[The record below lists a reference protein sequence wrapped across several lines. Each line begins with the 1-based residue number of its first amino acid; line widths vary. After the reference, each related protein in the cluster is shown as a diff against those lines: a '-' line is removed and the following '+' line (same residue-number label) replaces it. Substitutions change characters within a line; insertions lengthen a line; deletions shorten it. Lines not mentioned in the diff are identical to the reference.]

1 MQAILSAFFL
11 LKKFLRNNRYPKVG
25 FNSSQKK
32 VKMNKRIFVEKK
44 GIFDVESPKIF
55 NEIKNIVPHIKDV
68 KVYNIYDVFGVNE
81 TDFSKVIN
89 NTFVDPVTD
98 ILHENN
104 PAENLH
110 FATEFLP
117 GQYDQRADS
126 AQQCI
131 TLLTQNEDGKVRSGK
146 LIELFGVSDSD
157 LNLIKN
163 HLINKVESQEKNLSV
178 LNIPAEEIPTPVIVH
193 EGFIDFDSEK
203 LKDFH
208 QNHGFSF
215 DLDDLAFIQHYF
227 KSENRNPTETELK
240 VLDTYW
246 SDHCRHTTFE
256 TELTDIQF
264 NDAFQSTLQTIFND
278 YLEKRKFLGRE
289 LKPISLMDL
298 ATVCARYFHKTGKLE
313 NLVVS
318 DEINACTIEIEAEF
332 DGKKEPWYLLFKNE
346 THNHPTEIEPFGG
359 ASTCLGGAIRD
370 PLSGRAFVYQAMRLS
385 GAADVLEPISETLA
399 GKLPQRTI
407 SKQAANGYSSYG
419 NQIGLATTLVN
430 EIYHDGYKAKRMEVG
445 FVVGAVKKDWVKRE
459 QPETG
464 DLVILLGGAT
474 GRDGVGGATG
484 SSKEQD
490 ETSIHTLSTE
500 VQKGNAVEE
509 RKIQRLF
516 RNPDVTTLIKK
527 SNDFGAGGV
536 SVAIG
541 EIADSLE
548 INLDILPLKYE
559 GLNGTELAISESQER
574 MAVVIEA
581 QDKEKFIKYCE
592 NENIKAVEVAKV
604 TDSGR
609 MQMFWLGNKIVDLS
623 REFLDTNGCAKTQH
637 AEVSHLQPI
646 ENETINFSEDNF
658 LKILS
663 SKNVAS
669 QKGLT
674 EMFDASV
681 GGTSVA
687 MPFGGKYQ
695 LTEMEG
701 SVQTL
706 PILDAKNIETVS
718 LASWGFDA
726 EISSQNTLIGA
737 ANAVV
742 ESVAKIV
749 AMGGNYKNI
758 RLSFQEYFEKLGTQ
772 PEKWGKPLSA
782 LLGAYDAQMNF
793 ELAAIGG
800 KDSMS
805 GSFQDIHVPPTLISF
820 ACANGEKKN
829 IISPEFKKAGNKLYF
844 FEHQPQ
850 ENGLPNYENLKEIFD
865 FIHENIKS
873 GKIVSVKTIKDGGVA
888 VALAK
893 MSFGNQLGAEI
904 NLNKNL
910 LLKKNIGSLII
921 ESTQELENNLLQVIG
936 EVSNSNILKMSTF
949 EFKIKN
955 LLEVWLGTFEGLF
968 PTQEK
973 SKLELEI
980 DEKFNSVHPRTIHNN
995 KHQIAQPKVFAPIFP
1010 GTNCEYETQNAFK
1023 KEGAEVKSLPLI
1035 NLNNQLLNESLDA
1048 WISEIEQSQILV
1060 FSGGFSAGDEPDGSA
1075 KFIVNVLKNER
1086 MKAAVHQFLERDGM
1100 ILGICNGFQAL
1111 IKSGLLPYGEIR
1123 DLDADSPT
1131 LAHNAIG
1138 RHISQMV
1145 NVRVANDDSPWLKG
1159 MKDLTYTIPISHGE
1173 GRLMASEKVILELY
1187 ENGQIAT
1194 QYVDFDNKIAHGM
1207 PFNPNNSLF
1216 GIEGITSKSGKIF
1229 GRMGHP
1235 ERFSEGLFKNI
1246 PTANY
1251 HNIFKNGV
1259 EYFK

>member
-1 MQAILSAFFL
+1 
-11 LKKFLRNNRYPKVG
+11 
-25 FNSSQKK
+25 
-32 VKMNKRIFVEKK
+32 MNKRIFVEKK

-55 NEIKNIVPHIKDV
+55 SEIKTIVPQIKDV
-68 KVYNIYDVFGVNE
+68 KIYNIYDIFGVEEN
-81 TDFSKVIN
+81 DFSKIIN

-98 ILHENN
+98 ILHEQN
-104 PAENLH
+104 PAKNMY
-110 FATEFLP
+110 FATEFLA

-131 TLLTQNEDGKVRSGK
+131 TLLTQNENGKVRSGK
-146 LIELFGVSDSD
+146 LIELFGVNESD
-157 LNLIKN
+157 LKLIKN
-163 HLINKVESQEKNLSV
+163 HLINKVESQEKNLEI
-178 LNIPAEEIPTPVIVH
+178 LEIPAEDAPDEIVIH
-193 EGFIDFDSEK
+193 EGFNAFNSEE
-203 LKDFH
+203 LEEFYN
-208 QNHGFSF
+208 NHGFAL
-215 DLDDLAFIQHYF
+215 DLDDLAFIQNYF

-264 NDAFQSTLQTIFND
+264 NDSFKSTLQTIFND
-278 YLEKRKFLGRE
+278 YIEKRKFLGRE

-385 GAADVLEPISETLA
+385 GAANVLEPISETLP

-407 SKQAANGYSSYG
+407 TKQAASGYSSYG

-459 QPETG
+459 QPKSG

-474 GRDGVGGATG
+474 GRDGVGGASG
-484 SSKEQD
+484 SSKVQD

-516 RNPDVTTLIKK
+516 RNPEVTTLIKK

-581 QDKEKFIKYCE
+581 KDKEKFINFCE
-592 NENIKAVEVAKV
+592 KENIKAVEVAKV

-609 MQMFWLGNKIVDLS
+609 MQMFWQGSKIVDLS

-637 AEVSHLQPI
+637 ASVSHLQPVDNQSLNFNE
-646 ENETINFSEDNF
+646 ENFY
-658 LKILS
+658 KILS

-669 QKGLT
+669 QKGLA

-701 SVQTL
+701 SAQTL
-706 PILDAKNIETVS
+706 PILNAKNIETVS

-726 EISSQNTLIGA
+726 DISSQNSLIGA
-737 ANAVV
+737 TNAVV
-742 ESVAKIV
+742 ESVARIV

-758 RLSFQEYFEKLGTQ
+758 RLSFQEYFEKLGNQ
-772 PEKWGKPLSA
+772 PEKWGKPLAS

-805 GSFQDIHVPPTLISF
+805 GTFQDIHVPPTLISF

-844 FEHQPQ
+844 FKHIPQ
-850 ENGLPNYENLKEIFD
+850 ANGLPNYDHLKEIFD
-865 FIHENIKS
+865 FIYQNIQSK
-873 GKIVSVKTIKDGGVA
+873 KIVSVKTIKDGGVA

-904 NLNKNL
+904 SIDENL
-910 LLKKNIGSLII
+910 LLAKNIGSLII
-921 ESTQELENNLLQVIG
+921 ESTADLENDLLQVIG
-936 EVSNSNILKMSTF
+936 EVLNSNILKMSGF
-949 EFKIKN
+949 EFNIEK
-955 LLEVWLGTFEGLF
+955 LLKVWSGTFEKLF

-973 SKLELEI
+973 EKSVVEI
-980 DEKFNSVHPRTIHNN
+980 DSKFNSIQSKSIQIL
-995 KHQIAQPKVFAPIFP
+995 KHGLGNPTVFAPIFP
-1010 GTNCEYETQNAFK
+1010 GTNCEFETQNAFK
-1023 KEGAEVKSLPLI
+1023 KEGANVKSLPLI
-1035 NLNNQLLNESLDA
+1035 NLNYRLLNESLDA
-1048 WISEIEQSQILV
+1048 WISEMKQSQILV

-1075 KFIVNVLKNER
+1075 KFIVNVLKNEK
-1086 MKAAVHQFLERDGM
+1086 MKDAVHQFLERDGM

-1111 IKSGLLPYGEIR
+1111 VKSGLLPYGEIR

-1145 NVRVANDDSPWLKG
+1145 DVKVINDDSPWLKG
-1159 MKDLTYTIPISHGE
+1159 MKDQTYTIPISHGE
-1173 GRLMASEKVILELY
+1173 GRFIASEKVIQDLY
-1187 ENGQIAT
+1187 EKGQIAT
-1194 QYVDFDNKIAHGM
+1194 QYIDFEGKIAHGM

-1251 HNIFKNGV
+1251 HNIFRNGV

>member
-1 MQAILSAFFL
+1 MSN
-11 LKKFLRNNRYPKVG
+11 K
-25 FNSSQKK
+25 
-32 VKMNKRIFVEKK
+32 KRIFVEKK
-44 GIFDVESPKIF
+44 GIFDVESPQVF
-55 NEIKNIVPHIKDV
+55 NEIKNIVPTIKDV
-68 KVYNIYDVFGVNE
+68 KVYNIYDVFGVNDHE
-81 TDFSKVIN
+81 FSKVIN
-89 NTFVDPVTD
+89 STFVDPVTD
-98 ILHENN
+98 ILHEEN
-104 PAENLH
+104 PAKSNQ

-131 TLLTQNEDGKVRSGK
+131 ALLTENENGKVRSGK
-146 LIELFGVSDSD
+146 LIELFGVSEAEIET
-157 LNLIKN
+157 IKN
-163 HLINKVESQEKNLSV
+163 HLINKVESQVKNLSK
-178 LNIPAEEIPTPVIVH
+178 LEIPAEETPDPVIVH
-193 EGFIDFDSEK
+193 EGFNDFSAEE
-203 LKDFH
+203 LKAFYDD
-208 QNHGFSF
+208 HGFAL
-215 DLDDLAFIQHYF
+215 DIDDLGFIQSYF

-264 NDAFQSTLQTIFND
+264 NDAFKSTLETIFND
-278 YLEKRKFLGRE
+278 YLEKRKFLDRE
-289 LKPISLMDL
+289 AKPVSLMDL

-385 GAADVLEPISETLA
+385 GAANVLEPISETLA

-407 SKQAANGYSSYG
+407 TKQAANGYSSYG
-419 NQIGLATTLVN
+419 NQIGLATTSVN

-459 QPETG
+459 QPQNG

-474 GRDGVGGATG
+474 GRDGVGGASG
-484 SSKEQD
+484 SSKVQD

-516 RNPDVTTLIKK
+516 RNPEVTTLIKK

-581 QDKEKFIKYCE
+581 KDKEQFIRFCE
-592 NENIKAVEVAKV
+592 KENIKAVEVAKV

-609 MQMFWLGNKIVDLS
+609 MQMFWQGNKIVDLG
-623 REFLDTNGCAKTQH
+623 REFLDTNGCAKKQH
-637 AEVSHLQPI
+637 AEVSHLQTI
-646 ENETINFSEDNF
+646 DNQVLNFNEENL

-669 QKGLT
+669 QKGLV

-687 MPFGGKYQ
+687 MPFGGKHQ

-706 PILDAKNIETVS
+706 PILNAENIETVS

-726 EISSQNTLIGA
+726 EISSQNSLIGA

-758 RLSFQEYFEKLGTQ
+758 RLSFQEYFEKLGNN
-772 PEKWGKPLSA
+772 PKKWGKPLAS

-829 IISPEFKKAGNKLYF
+829 IISPEFKKAGNKLYLF
-844 FEHQPQ
+844 NHISQ
-850 ENGLPNYENLKEIFD
+850 ENGMPNYGDLKQIFD
-865 FIHENIKS
+865 FIFENIKAK
-873 GKIVSVKTIKDGGVA
+873 KIVSVKTIKEGGVA
-888 VALAK
+888 VALSK
-893 MSFGNQLGAEI
+893 MSFGNHLGAEVE
-904 NLNKNL
+904 LAEDL
-910 LLKKNIGSLII
+910 LLTKNIGSLII
-921 ESTQELENNLLQVIG
+921 ESSAVLENDLLQFIG
-936 EVSNSNILKMSTF
+936 EVSNSNILKINTF
-949 EFKIKN
+949 VFNIEK
-955 LLEVWLGTFEGLF
+955 LLEAWKGTFEELF
-968 PTQEK
+968 PTAEEK
-973 SKLELEI
+973 KMVVEIDSKL
-980 DEKFNSVHPRTIHNN
+980 NSIQPRSIQILKHNLA
-995 KHQIAQPKVFAPIFP
+995 KPKVFAPIFP
-1010 GTNCEYETQNAFK
+1010 GTNCEYETQNAFR
-1023 KEGAEVKSLPLI
+1023 KEGAEVSGLPLI
-1035 NLNNQLLNESLDA
+1035 NLNHQLLNESLDA
-1048 WISEIEQSQILV
+1048 WISEINQSQILV
-1060 FSGGFSAGDEPDGSA
+1060 LSGGFSAGDEPDGSA
-1075 KFIVNVLKNER
+1075 KFIVNVLKNEK
-1086 MKAAVHQFLERDGM
+1086 MKNAVHQLLERDGM
-1100 ILGICNGFQAL
+1100 VLGICNGFQAL
-1111 IKSGLLPYGEIR
+1111 VKSGLLPYGEIR

-1145 NVRVANDDSPWLKG
+1145 DVKVINDDSPWLKG
-1159 MKDLTYTIPISHGE
+1159 MKDQVFTIPISHGE
-1173 GRLMASEKVILELY
+1173 GRFVASEKVLQELY

-1194 QYVDFDNKIAHGM
+1194 QYIDHDGKIAHGM

-1216 GIEGITSKSGKIF
+1216 GIEGLTSKSGKIY

-1235 ERFSEGLFKNI
+1235 ERFSEGLLKNI

>member
-1 MQAILSAFFL
+1 
-11 LKKFLRNNRYPKVG
+11 
-25 FNSSQKK
+25 
-32 VKMNKRIFVEKK
+32 MNKRIFVEKK
-44 GIFDVESPKIF
+44 GIFDVESPKVF
-55 NEIKNIVPHIKDV
+55 NEIKNIVPETQNV
-68 KVYNIYDVFGVNE
+68 KVYNIYDVFSLDEKEFN
-81 TDFSKVIN
+81 KVVF

-98 ILHENN
+98 ILHLEN
-104 PAENLH
+104 PAKNLY

-131 TLLTQNEDGKVRSGK
+131 SLLTENEKSTVRSGK
-146 LIELFGVSDSD
+146 LIELVGITEND
-157 LNLIKN
+157 LEKIKN
-163 HLINKVESQEKNLSV
+163 HLINKVESQEKDLSK
-178 LNIPAEEIPTPVIVH
+178 LEIPAEETPNKVIVH
-193 EGFIDFDSEK
+193 DGF
-203 LKDFH
+203 KDFSTQELKNFY
-208 QNHGFSF
+208 QNHGFAF
-215 DLDDLAFIQHYF
+215 GLDDLEFIQNYF
-227 KSENRNPTETELK
+227 RSENRNPTETELK

-264 NDAFQSTLQTIFND
+264 NGKFKETLEKIFND

-289 LKPISLMDL
+289 AKPISLMDL

-385 GAADVLEPISETLA
+385 GAANVLEPISETLP

-407 SKQAANGYSSYG
+407 TKQAANGYSSYG
-419 NQIGLATTLVN
+419 NQIGLATTFVN
-430 EIYHDGYKAKRMEVG
+430 EIYHEGYKAKRMEVG

-459 QPETG
+459 KPKSG
-464 DLVILLGGAT
+464 DIVILLGGAT

-516 RNPDVTTLIKK
+516 RNPEVTTLIKK

-581 QDKEKFIKYCE
+581 KDKEKFINFCQK
-592 NENIKAVEVAKV
+592 ENIKAVEVAKV

-609 MQMFWLGNKIVDLS
+609 MQMFWQGNKIVDLS
-623 REFLDTNGCAKTQH
+623 RQFLDTNGCTKKQH
-637 AEVSHLQPI
+637 AEVSHLQTI
-646 ENETINFSEDNF
+646 ENQNINFNEENF
-658 LKILS
+658 LKVLS
-663 SKNVAS
+663 EKNVAS
-669 QKGLT
+669 QKGLV

-681 GGTSVA
+681 GATTVA

-706 PILDAKNIETVS
+706 PILDAENIETVS

-726 EISSQNTLIGA
+726 DISSQNSMIGA

-749 AMGGNYKNI
+749 AMGGNYQNI
-758 RLSFQEYFEKLGTQ
+758 RLSFQEYFEKLGNN
-772 PEKWGKPLSA
+772 PEKWGKPLAS
-782 LLGAYDAQMNF
+782 LLGAYDAQMKL

-805 GSFQDIHVPPTLISF
+805 GTFQDINVPPTLISF
-820 ACANGEKKN
+820 ACANGEKKS
-829 IISPEFKKAGNKLYF
+829 IISPEFKKAGNKLYLF
-844 FEHQPQ
+844 HHIPQ
-850 ENGLPNYENLKEIFD
+850 ENGLPNYEKLKEIFD
-865 FIHENIKS
+865 FIHENIQSK
-873 GKIVSVKTIKDGGVA
+873 KIVSAKTIKEGGIAVA
-888 VALAK
+888 VAK
-893 MSFGNQLGAEI
+893 MSFGNHLGAEI
-904 NLNKNL
+904 SVDEIL
-910 LLKKNIGSLII
+910 LLNKNIGSLII
-921 ESTQELENNLLQVIG
+921 ESSVDLENDILQLIG
-936 EVSNSNILKMSTF
+936 EVKNYNKLKFNNLEFNISNLI
-949 EFKIKN
+949 
-955 LLEVWLGTFEGLF
+955 EVWKGTFEELF
-968 PTQEK
+968 PTKEK
-973 SKLELEI
+973 KKIVVEI
-980 DEKFNSVHPRTIHNN
+980 DEKLNSTKPRTIEVL
-995 KHQIAQPKVFAPIFP
+995 KHGISKPRVFAPVFP
-1010 GTNCEYETQNAFK
+1010 GTNCEFETQNAFR

-1035 NLNNQLLNESLDA
+1035 NLNHDLLNESLDA
-1048 WISEIEQSQILV
+1048 WISEINQSQILV
-1060 FSGGFSAGDEPDGSA
+1060 FSGGFSSGDEPDGSA
-1075 KFIVNVLKNER
+1075 KFIVNVLKNEKMR
-1086 MKAAVHQFLERDGM
+1086 NAVHQLLERDGM

-1111 IKSGLLPYGEIR
+1111 VKSGLLPYGEIR

-1145 NVRVANDDSPWLKG
+1145 DVKVVNDDSPWLKG
-1159 MKDLTYTIPISHGE
+1159 MKDQVFTIPISHGE
-1173 GRLMASEKVILELY
+1173 GRFMASEKVIKELY
-1187 ENGQIAT
+1187 ENGQIST
-1194 QYVDFDNKIAHGM
+1194 QYIDFEENTAHGM

-1216 GIEGITSKSGKIF
+1216 GIEGITSLNGKIF

-1235 ERFSEGLFKNI
+1235 ERFAEGLLKNI

-1259 EYFK
+1259 EYFQ

>member
-1 MQAILSAFFL
+1 MSN
-11 LKKFLRNNRYPKVG
+11 K
-25 FNSSQKK
+25 
-32 VKMNKRIFVEKK
+32 KRIFVEKK
-44 GIFDVESPKIF
+44 GIFDVESPQVF
-55 NEIKNIVPHIKDV
+55 NEIKNIVPTIKDV
-68 KVYNIYDVFGVNE
+68 KVYNIYDVFGVNDHE
-81 TDFSKVIN
+81 FSKVIN
-89 NTFVDPVTD
+89 STFVDPVTD
-98 ILHENN
+98 ILHEEN
-104 PAENLH
+104 PAKSNH

-131 TLLTQNEDGKVRSGK
+131 ALLTENENGKVRSGK
-146 LIELFGVSDSD
+146 LIELFGVSEAEIET
-157 LNLIKN
+157 IKN
-163 HLINKVESQEKNLSV
+163 HLINKVESQVKNLSK
-178 LNIPAEEIPTPVIVH
+178 LEIPAEETPDPVIVH
-193 EGFIDFDSEK
+193 EGFNDFSAEE
-203 LKDFH
+203 LKAFYDD
-208 QNHGFSF
+208 HGFAL
-215 DLDDLAFIQHYF
+215 DIDDLGFIQSYF

-264 NDAFQSTLQTIFND
+264 NDAFKSTLETIFND

-289 LKPISLMDL
+289 AKPVSLMDL

-385 GAADVLEPISETLA
+385 GAANVLEPISETLA

-407 SKQAANGYSSYG
+407 TKQAANGYSSYG
-419 NQIGLATTLVN
+419 NQIGLATTSVN

-459 QPETG
+459 QPQNG

-474 GRDGVGGATG
+474 GRDGVGGASG
-484 SSKEQD
+484 SSKVQD

-516 RNPDVTTLIKK
+516 RNPEVTTLIKK

-581 QDKEKFIKYCE
+581 KDKEQFIRFCE
-592 NENIKAVEVAKV
+592 KENIKAVEVAKV

-609 MQMFWLGNKIVDLS
+609 MQMFWQGNKIVDLG
-623 REFLDTNGCAKTQH
+623 REFLDTNGCAKKQH
-637 AEVSHLQPI
+637 AEVSHLQTI
-646 ENETINFSEDNF
+646 DNQVLKFNEENL

-669 QKGLT
+669 QKGLV

-687 MPFGGKYQ
+687 MPFGGKHQ

-706 PILDAKNIETVS
+706 PILNAENIETVS

-726 EISSQNTLIGA
+726 EISSQNSLTGA

-758 RLSFQEYFEKLGTQ
+758 RLSFQEYFEKLGNN
-772 PEKWGKPLSA
+772 PKKWGKPLAS

-829 IISPEFKKAGNKLYF
+829 IISPEFKKAGNKLYLF
-844 FEHQPQ
+844 NHISQ
-850 ENGLPNYENLKEIFD
+850 ENGMPNYGDLKQIFD
-865 FIHENIKS
+865 FIFENIKAK
-873 GKIVSVKTIKDGGVA
+873 KIVSVKTIKEGGVA
-888 VALAK
+888 VALSK
-893 MSFGNQLGAEI
+893 MSFGNHLGAEVE
-904 NLNKNL
+904 LAEDL
-910 LLKKNIGSLII
+910 LLTKNIGSLII
-921 ESTQELENNLLQVIG
+921 ESSAVLENDLVQFIG
-936 EVSNSNILKMSTF
+936 EVSNSNILKINTF
-949 EFKIKN
+949 VFNIEK
-955 LLEVWLGTFEGLF
+955 LLEAWKGTFEELF
-968 PTQEK
+968 PTAEEK
-973 SKLELEI
+973 KMVVEIDSKL
-980 DEKFNSVHPRTIHNN
+980 NSIQPRSIQILKHNLA
-995 KHQIAQPKVFAPIFP
+995 KPKVFAPIFP
-1010 GTNCEYETQNAFK
+1010 GTNCEYETQNAFR
-1023 KEGAEVKSLPLI
+1023 KEGAEVSGLPLI
-1035 NLNNQLLNESLDA
+1035 NLNHQLLNESLDA
-1048 WISEIEQSQILV
+1048 WISEINQSQILV
-1060 FSGGFSAGDEPDGSA
+1060 LSGGFSAGDEPDGSA
-1075 KFIVNVLKNER
+1075 KFIVNVLKNEK
-1086 MKAAVHQFLERDGM
+1086 MKNAVHQLLERDGM
-1100 ILGICNGFQAL
+1100 VLGICNGFQAL
-1111 IKSGLLPYGEIR
+1111 VKSGLLPYGEIR

-1145 NVRVANDDSPWLKG
+1145 DVKVINDDSPWLKG
-1159 MKDLTYTIPISHGE
+1159 MKDQVFTIPISHGE
-1173 GRLMASEKVILELY
+1173 GRFVASEKVLQELY

-1194 QYVDFDNKIAHGM
+1194 QYIDHDGKIAHGM

-1216 GIEGITSKSGKIF
+1216 GIEGLTSKSGKIY

-1235 ERFSEGLFKNI
+1235 ERFSEGLLKNI

>member
-1 MQAILSAFFL
+1 MSN
-11 LKKFLRNNRYPKVG
+11 K
-25 FNSSQKK
+25 
-32 VKMNKRIFVEKK
+32 KRIFVEKK
-44 GIFDVESPKIF
+44 GIFDVESPQVF
-55 NEIKNIVPHIKDV
+55 NEIKNIVPNIKGV
-68 KVYNIYDVFGVNE
+68 KIYNIYDIFGVDDQE
-81 TDFSKVIN
+81 FSKVVY

-98 ILHENN
+98 ILHNEQ
-104 PAENLH
+104 PAQNIF

-131 TLLTQNEDGKVRSGK
+131 SLLTGNENSTVRSGK
-146 LIELFGVSDSD
+146 LIALSGVSETEVEA
-157 LNLIKN
+157 IKN
-163 HLINKVESQEKNLSV
+163 LLINKVESQEKDLD
-178 LNIPAEEIPTPVIVH
+178 LLQIPAEGTPDPVIIH
-193 EGFIDFDSEK
+193 EGFNEFSSAE
-203 LKDFH
+203 LKAFY
-208 QNHGFSF
+208 NKHGFAL
-215 DLDDLAFIQHYF
+215 DIDDLAFIQTYF
-227 KSENRNPTETELK
+227 KSEQRNPTETELK

-264 NDAFQSTLQTIFND
+264 NDSFKTTLDTIFKD

-289 LKPISLMDL
+289 AKPVSLMDL
-298 ATVCARYFHKTGKLE
+298 ATVCARYFHKTGKLD

-318 DEINACTIEIEAEF
+318 DEINACTIEIEAEY

-385 GAADVLEPISETLA
+385 GAGNVLEPISATLP

-407 SKQAANGYSSYG
+407 TKQAANGYSSYG
-419 NQIGLATTLVN
+419 NQIGLATSVVN
-430 EIYHDGYKAKRMEVG
+430 EIYHEGYKAKRMEVG

-459 QPETG
+459 QPESG
-464 DLVILLGGAT
+464 DIVILLGGAT
-474 GRDGVGGATG
+474 GRDGVGGASG
-484 SSKEQD
+484 SSKVQD

-516 RNPDVTTLIKK
+516 RNPEVTTLIKK

-548 INLDILPLKYE
+548 INLDILPLKYG

-581 QDKEKFIKYCE
+581 RHKEKFITFCE
-592 NENIKAVEVAKV
+592 KENIEAVEVAKV

-609 MQMFWLGNKIVDLS
+609 MQMFWQGNMIVDLS
-623 REFLDTNGCAKTQH
+623 REFLDTNGCAKSQQV
-637 AEVSHLQPI
+637 EISHLKEI
-646 ENETINFSEDNF
+646 ESENITFTEENFF
-658 LKILS
+658 KILS

-669 QKGLT
+669 QKGLA

-681 GGTSVA
+681 GGTTVA
-687 MPFGGKYQ
+687 MPYGGKHQ
-695 LTEMEG
+695 LTAMEG

-706 PILDAKNIETVS
+706 PILNATNIKTVS

-726 EISSQNTLIGA
+726 DISSQNSMIGA

-749 AMGGNYKNI
+749 AMGGDYKNI
-758 RLSFQEYFEKLGTQ
+758 RLSFQEYFEKLGTDAK
-772 PEKWGKPLSA
+772 KWGKPLAS

-829 IISPEFKKAGNKLYF
+829 IISPEFKKAGNKLYL
-844 FEHQPQ
+844 FEHVAQN
-850 ENGLPNYENLKEIFD
+850 NGMPNYVDLKYIFD
-865 FIHENIKS
+865 FIFENIKDK
-873 GKIVSVKTIKDGGVA
+873 KIVSVKTIKEGGVA

-893 MSFGNQLGAEI
+893 MSFGNHLGAEI
-904 NLNKNL
+904 VVDEDVL
-910 LLKKNIGSLII
+910 LAKNIGSLII
-921 ESTQELENNLLQVIG
+921 ESSDYLENDLLQSIG
-936 EVSNSNILKMSTF
+936 EVSKSNNLKISD
-949 EFKIKN
+949 FKFSIKK
-955 LLEVWLGTFEGLF
+955 LLEVWTETFEEFF
-968 PTQEK
+968 PTREK
-973 SKLELEI
+973 QKSVVQIDSNMQSIKPHEI
-980 DEKFNSVHPRTIHNN
+980 QIIKHGTAKPR
-995 KHQIAQPKVFAPIFP
+995 VFAPIFP
-1010 GTNCEYETQNAFK
+1010 GTNCEYETQNAFR
-1023 KEGAEVKSLPLI
+1023 KEGAEVSSIPLV
-1035 NLNNQLLNESLDA
+1035 NLNHQLLNESLEV
-1048 WISEIEQSQILV
+1048 WIKEIEQAQILV
-1060 FSGGFSAGDEPDGSA
+1060 LSGGFSAGDEPDGSA
-1075 KFIVNVLKNER
+1075 KFMVNVLKSEKIR
-1086 MKAAVHQFLERDGM
+1086 TAVQKLLERDGM

-1111 IKSGLLPYGEIR
+1111 VKSGLLPYGEIR
-1123 DLDADSPT
+1123 DLDANSPT

-1145 NVRVANDDSPWLKG
+1145 NVKVVNDDSPWLKN
-1159 MKDLTYTIPISHGE
+1159 MKDQIFTIPISHGE
-1173 GRLMASEKVILELY
+1173 GRFMASEQVIQELY

-1194 QYVDFDNKIAHGM
+1194 QYVDHEGHIAHGM

-1216 GIEGITSKSGKIF
+1216 GIESLTSKSGKIF

-1235 ERFSEGLFKNI
+1235 ERFADGLLKNV
-1246 PTANY
+1246 PGVKY

-1259 EYFK
+1259 DYFK

>member
-1 MQAILSAFFL
+1 
-11 LKKFLRNNRYPKVG
+11 
-25 FNSSQKK
+25 
-32 VKMNKRIFVEKK
+32 MNKRIFVEKR
-44 GIFDVESPKIF
+44 GIFDVESPKVF
-55 NEIKNIVPHIKDV
+55 DEIKSSVPGVQNV
-68 KVYNIYDVFGVNE
+68 KVYNVYDVFGTEKEELNQ
-81 TDFSKVIN
+81 VIF

-98 ILHENN
+98 ILHHEN
-104 PAENLH
+104 PAVNLH

-131 TLLTQNEDGKVRSGK
+131 ALLTGNEQSKVRSGK
-146 LIELFGVSDSD
+146 LIEVTGVSDAELQIIKD
-157 LNLIKN
+157 L
-163 HLINKVESQEKNLSV
+163 LINKVESQEKNLNI
-178 LNIPAEEIPTPVIVH
+178 LEIPAEETPEPVITH
-193 EGFIDFDSEK
+193 QGFTGFSADE
-203 LKDFH
+203 LKDFYN
-208 QNHGFSF
+208 QNGFSF
-215 DLDDLAFIQHYF
+215 GLDDLEFIQQYF
-227 KSENRNPTETELK
+227 VTENRNPTETELR

-256 TELTDIQF
+256 TELTGIEF
-264 NDAFQSTLQTIFND
+264 RGAFKETLERIFND

-289 LKPISLMDL
+289 AKPVSLMDL
-298 ATVCARYFHKTGKLE
+298 ATVCARYFHKTGNLE
-313 NLVVS
+313 DLVVS

-385 GAADVLEPISETLA
+385 GAADVLEPVSETIP

-407 SKQAANGYSSYG
+407 TRQAANGYSSYG
-419 NQIGLATTLVN
+419 NQIGLATTSVN
-430 EIYHDGYKAKRMEVG
+430 EIYHEGYKAKRMEVG
-445 FVVGAVKKDWVKRE
+445 FVVGAVKKDWVRRE
-459 QPETG
+459 KPENG

-516 RNPDVTTLIKK
+516 RNPEVTRLIKK

-548 INLDILPLKYE
+548 INLDILPRKYD

-581 QDKEKFIKYCE
+581 KDKDLFIRFCEK
-592 NENIKAVEVAKV
+592 ENIRAVEVAKV
-604 TDSGR
+604 TGSGR
-609 MQMFWLGNKIVDLS
+609 MQMFWQGEKIVDLS
-623 REFLDTNGCAKTQH
+623 RNFLDTNGCAKTQQ
-637 AEVSHLQPI
+637 AEVSHLQTV
-646 ENETINFSEDNF
+646 ENQNITFSEANF
-658 LKILS
+658 LNLLS
-663 SKNVAS
+663 DKNTAS
-669 QKGLT
+669 QKGLA

-681 GGTSVA
+681 GATTVA
-687 MPFGGKYQ
+687 MPFGGRYQ
-695 LTEMEG
+695 ETEMEG

-706 PILDAKNIETVS
+706 PVLNARDVETVS

-726 EISSQNTLIGA
+726 EISSRNSMVGA
-737 ANAVV
+737 ATAVV

-749 AMGGNYKNI
+749 AMGGDYHKI
-758 RLSFQEYFEKLGTQ
+758 RLSFQEYFEKLGSQ
-772 PEKWGKPLSA
+772 PEKWGKPLAS
-782 LLGAYDAQMNF
+782 LLGAYDAQMNLG
-793 ELAAIGG
+793 LAAIGG

-805 GSFQDIHVPPTLISF
+805 GTYQDLNVPPTLISF
-820 ACANGEKKN
+820 ACAPGEKKN
-829 IISPEFKKAGNKLYF
+829 IISPELKSAGNKLYVF
-844 FEHQPQ
+844 RHIPQ
-850 ENGLPNYENLKEIFD
+850 ENGMPDYDSLKEIFD
-865 FIHENIKS
+865 YITEQIRN
-873 GKIVSVKTIKDGGVA
+873 GKIVSAKTVKDGGVA

-893 MSFGNQLGAEI
+893 MSFGNRLGADVTADEA
-904 NLNKNL
+904 L
-910 LLKKNIGSLII
+910 LLNKNIGSLVI
-921 ESTQELENNLLQVIG
+921 ESSEELNHENIQLIG
-936 EVSNSNILKMSTF
+936 EVNDSKYLSINQLQFSIENLLEIWKSTF
-949 EFKIKN
+949 ED
-955 LLEVWLGTFEGLF
+955 LF
-968 PTQEK
+968 PTREK
-973 SKLELEI
+973 EKIVI
-980 DEKFNSVHPRTIHNN
+980 DIKCKFNAVDYKTIEIKKHGIAKPR
-995 KHQIAQPKVFAPIFP
+995 VFAPVFP
-1010 GTNCEYETQNAFK
+1010 GTNCEYETQNAFA
-1023 KEGAEVKSLPLI
+1023 KEGAVVSSLPLI
-1035 NLNNQLLNESLDA
+1035 NLNHRLLNESLDA
-1048 WISEIEQSQILV
+1048 WISEISQSQILV

-1075 KFIVNVLKNER
+1075 KFIVNVLKNEK
-1086 MKAAVHQFLERDGM
+1086 MKAAVHELLARDGM

-1111 IKSGLLPYGEIR
+1111 VKSGLLPYGEIR
-1123 DLDADSPT
+1123 DLDEHSPT

-1145 NVRVANDDSPWLKG
+1145 DVRVLNDASPWLKG
-1159 MKDLTYTIPISHGE
+1159 MKDQVFTIPISHGE
-1173 GRLMASEKVILELY
+1173 GRFVASEEVLIKLY

-1194 QYVDFDNKIAHGM
+1194 QYIDPDGNVAHGM

-1216 GIEGITSKSGKIF
+1216 GIEGVTSQSGKIF

-1235 ERFSEGLFKNI
+1235 ERFSEGLMRNI

-1259 EYFK
+1259 DYFK

>member
-1 MQAILSAFFL
+1 MSN
-11 LKKFLRNNRYPKVG
+11 K
-25 FNSSQKK
+25 
-32 VKMNKRIFVEKK
+32 KRIFVEKK
-44 GIFDVESPKIF
+44 GIFDVESPQVF
-55 NEIKNIVPHIKDV
+55 NEIKNIVPTIKDV
-68 KVYNIYDVFGVNE
+68 KVYNIYDVFGVNDHE
-81 TDFSKVIN
+81 FSKVIN
-89 NTFVDPVTD
+89 STFVDPVTD
-98 ILHENN
+98 ILHEEN
-104 PAENLH
+104 PAKSNH

-131 TLLTQNEDGKVRSGK
+131 ALLTENENGKVRSGK
-146 LIELFGVSDSD
+146 LIELFGVSEAEIET
-157 LNLIKN
+157 IKN
-163 HLINKVESQEKNLSV
+163 HLINKVESQVKNLSK
-178 LNIPAEEIPTPVIVH
+178 LEIPAEETPDPVIVH
-193 EGFIDFDSEK
+193 EGFNDFSAEE
-203 LKDFH
+203 LKAFYDD
-208 QNHGFSF
+208 HGFAL
-215 DLDDLAFIQHYF
+215 DIDDLGFIQSYF

-256 TELTDIQF
+256 TELIDIQF
-264 NDAFQSTLQTIFND
+264 NDAFKSTLETIFND

-289 LKPISLMDL
+289 AKPVSLMDL

-385 GAADVLEPISETLA
+385 GAANVLEPISETLA

-407 SKQAANGYSSYG
+407 TKQAANGYSSYG
-419 NQIGLATTLVN
+419 NQIGLATTSVN

-459 QPETG
+459 QPQNG

-474 GRDGVGGATG
+474 GRDGVGGASG
-484 SSKEQD
+484 SSKVQD

-516 RNPDVTTLIKK
+516 RNPEVTTLIKK

-581 QDKEKFIKYCE
+581 KDKEQFIRFCE
-592 NENIKAVEVAKV
+592 KENIKAVEVAKV

-609 MQMFWLGNKIVDLS
+609 MQMFWQGNKIVDLS
-623 REFLDTNGCAKTQH
+623 REFLDTNGCAKKQH
-637 AEVSHLQPI
+637 AEVSNLQ
-646 ENETINFSEDNF
+646 TIDNQVLNFNEDNL
-658 LKILS
+658 LKVLS

-669 QKGLT
+669 QKGLV

-687 MPFGGKYQ
+687 MPFGGKHQ

-706 PILDAKNIETVS
+706 PILNAENIETVS

-726 EISSQNTLIGA
+726 EISSQNSLIGA

-749 AMGGNYKNI
+749 AMGGDYKNI
-758 RLSFQEYFEKLGTQ
+758 RLSFQEYFEKLGNN
-772 PEKWGKPLSA
+772 PKKWGKPLAS

-829 IISPEFKKAGNKLYF
+829 IISPEFKKAGNKLYLF
-844 FEHQPQ
+844 NHISQ
-850 ENGLPNYENLKEIFD
+850 ENGMPNYGDLKQIFD
-865 FIHENIKS
+865 FIFENIKAK
-873 GKIVSVKTIKDGGVA
+873 KIVSVKTIKEGGVA
-888 VALAK
+888 VALSK
-893 MSFGNQLGAEI
+893 MSFGNHLGAEVE
-904 NLNKNL
+904 LAEDL
-910 LLKKNIGSLII
+910 LLTKNIGSLII
-921 ESTQELENNLLQVIG
+921 ESSAVLENDLLQVIG
-936 EVSNSNILKMSTF
+936 EVSNSNILKINTF
-949 EFKIKN
+949 EFSIEK
-955 LLEVWLGTFEGLF
+955 LLEAWKGTFEELF
-968 PTQEK
+968 PTAEEK
-973 SKLELEI
+973 KMVVEIDSKL
-980 DEKFNSVHPRTIHNN
+980 NSIQPRSIQILKHNLA
-995 KHQIAQPKVFAPIFP
+995 KPKVFAPIFP
-1010 GTNCEYETQNAFK
+1010 GTNCEYETQNAFR
-1023 KEGAEVKSLPLI
+1023 KEGAEVSGLPLI
-1035 NLNNQLLNESLDA
+1035 NLNHQLLNESLDA
-1048 WISEIEQSQILV
+1048 WISEINQSQILV
-1060 FSGGFSAGDEPDGSA
+1060 LSGGFSAGDEPDGSA
-1075 KFIVNVLKNER
+1075 KFIVNVLKNEK
-1086 MKAAVHQFLERDGM
+1086 MKKAVHQLLERDGM
-1100 ILGICNGFQAL
+1100 VLGICNGFQAL
-1111 IKSGLLPYGEIR
+1111 VKSGLLPYGEIR

-1145 NVRVANDDSPWLKG
+1145 DVKVINDDSPWLKG
-1159 MKDLTYTIPISHGE
+1159 MKDQVFTIPISHGE
-1173 GRLMASEKVILELY
+1173 GRFVASEKVLQELY

-1194 QYVDFDNKIAHGM
+1194 QYIDHDGNIAHGM

-1216 GIEGITSKSGKIF
+1216 GIEGLTSKSGKIY

-1235 ERFSEGLFKNI
+1235 ERYSEGLLKNI

>member
-1 MQAILSAFFL
+1 MSHT
-11 LKKFLRNNRYPKVG
+11 
-25 FNSSQKK
+25 
-32 VKMNKRIFVEKK
+32 RIFVEKR

-55 NEIKNIVPHIKDV
+55 NEIKNISPNILDV
-68 KVYNIYDVFGVNE
+68 KVYNIYDIFGTTE
-81 TDFSKVIN
+81 EDLKKVITS
-89 NTFVDPVTD
+89 TFVDPVTD
-98 ILHENN
+98 ILHHIN
-104 PAENLH
+104 PAKNLF

-131 TLLTQNEDGKVRSGK
+131 ALLTGNENSKVRSGK
-146 LIELFGVSDSD
+146 LIELFGGSEDD
-157 LNLIKN
+157 LEKIKN
-163 HLINKVESQEKNLSV
+163 QLINKVESQEKDLSK
-178 LNIPAEEIPTPVIVH
+178 LEIPKEETPDPVIVH
-193 EGFIDFDSEK
+193 EGFTGFSKTELQDFYDT
-203 LKDFH
+203 
-208 QNHGFSF
+208 HGFALGF
-215 DLDDLAFIQHYF
+215 DDLEFIQSHF
-227 KSENRNPTETELK
+227 QSENRNPTETELK

-256 TELTDIQF
+256 TALTDIRFEGQF
-264 NDAFQSTLQTIFND
+264 KSTLEHIFND

-289 LKPISLMDL
+289 AKAISLMDL

-385 GAADVLEPISETLA
+385 GAADVLEPISETLP

-407 SKQAANGYSSYG
+407 TKQAANGYSSYG

-430 EIYHDGYKAKRMEVG
+430 EIYHEGYKAKRMEVG
-445 FVVGAVKKDWVKRE
+445 FVVGAVKKDWVRRE
-459 QPETG
+459 KPKAG

-474 GRDGVGGATG
+474 GRDGVGGASG
-484 SSKEQD
+484 SSKVQD

-516 RNPDVTTLIKK
+516 RNPDVTRLIKK

-581 QDKEKFIKYCE
+581 QDKEKFIRFCE
-592 NENIKAVEVAKV
+592 KENIKAVEVAKV

-609 MQMFWLGNKIVDLS
+609 MQMFWQGNKIVDLS
-623 REFLDTNGCAKTQH
+623 REFLDSNGCSKAQH
-637 AEVSHLQPI
+637 AEISHLKAV
-646 ENETINFSEDNF
+646 ENQNVPFNSENFYKALAD
-658 LKILS
+658 
-663 SKNVAS
+663 KNTAS
-669 QKGLT
+669 QKGLA

-687 MPFGGKYQ
+687 MPFGGKHQ
-695 LTEMEG
+695 ETEMEG

-706 PILDAKNIETVS
+706 PILHAQNIETVS

-726 EISSQNTLIGA
+726 EISSQNSMIGA

-758 RLSFQEYFEKLGTQ
+758 RLSFQEYFEKLGSDPQ
-772 PEKWGKPLSA
+772 KWGKPLAS
-782 LLGAYDAQMNF
+782 LLGAYDAQINF

-829 IISPEFKKAGNKLYF
+829 I
-844 FEHQPQ
+844 
-850 ENGLPNYENLKEIFD
+850 
-865 FIHENIKS
+865 
-873 GKIVSVKTIKDGGVA
+873 
-888 VALAK
+888 
-893 MSFGNQLGAEI
+893 
-904 NLNKNL
+904 
-910 LLKKNIGSLII
+910 
-921 ESTQELENNLLQVIG
+921 
-936 EVSNSNILKMSTF
+936 
-949 EFKIKN
+949 
-955 LLEVWLGTFEGLF
+955 
-968 PTQEK
+968 
-973 SKLELEI
+973 
-980 DEKFNSVHPRTIHNN
+980 
-995 KHQIAQPKVFAPIFP
+995 
-1010 GTNCEYETQNAFK
+1010 
-1023 KEGAEVKSLPLI
+1023 
-1035 NLNNQLLNESLDA
+1035 
-1048 WISEIEQSQILV
+1048 
-1060 FSGGFSAGDEPDGSA
+1060 
-1075 KFIVNVLKNER
+1075 
-1086 MKAAVHQFLERDGM
+1086 
-1100 ILGICNGFQAL
+1100 
-1111 IKSGLLPYGEIR
+1111 
-1123 DLDADSPT
+1123 
-1131 LAHNAIG
+1131 
-1138 RHISQMV
+1138 
-1145 NVRVANDDSPWLKG
+1145 
-1159 MKDLTYTIPISHGE
+1159 
-1173 GRLMASEKVILELY
+1173 
-1187 ENGQIAT
+1187 
-1194 QYVDFDNKIAHGM
+1194 
-1207 PFNPNNSLF
+1207 
-1216 GIEGITSKSGKIF
+1216 
-1229 GRMGHP
+1229 
-1235 ERFSEGLFKNI
+1235 
-1246 PTANY
+1246 
-1251 HNIFKNGV
+1251 
-1259 EYFK
+1259 

>member
-1 MQAILSAFFL
+1 M
-11 LKKFLRNNRYPKVG
+11 K
-25 FNSSQKK
+25 
-32 VKMNKRIFVEKK
+32 KRIFVEKK
-44 GIFDVESPKIF
+44 GIFDVESPQVF
-55 NEIKNIVPHIKDV
+55 NEIKNIVPTIKDV
-68 KVYNIYDVFGVNE
+68 KVYNVYDVFGVNDNE
-81 TDFSKVIN
+81 FSRVIN
-89 NTFVDPVTD
+89 STFVDPVTD
-98 ILHENN
+98 ILHEEN
-104 PAENLH
+104 PAKSTH
-110 FATEFLP
+110 FATEYLP

-131 TLLTQNEDGKVRSGK
+131 ALLTANENGKVRSGK
-146 LIELFGVSDSD
+146 LVELFGVSESD
-157 LNLIKN
+157 VETIKN
-163 HLINKVESQEKNLSV
+163 HLINKVESQVKDLSK
-178 LNIPAEEIPTPVIVH
+178 LEIPAEESPDPVIVH
-193 EGFIDFDSEK
+193 EGFTDFSAEE
-203 LKDFH
+203 LKAFYD
-208 QNHGFSF
+208 NHGFAL
-215 DLDDLAFIQHYF
+215 DIDDLEFIQNYF
-227 KSENRNPTETELK
+227 KTENRNPTETELK

-264 NDAFQSTLQTIFND
+264 NDSFKSTLKTIFND

-289 LKPISLMDL
+289 AKPVSLMDL

-370 PLSGRAFVYQAMRLS
+370 PLSGRAFVYQAMRLT
-385 GAADVLEPISETLA
+385 GAANVLEPISETLP

-407 SKQAANGYSSYG
+407 TKQAANGYSSYG
-419 NQIGLATTLVN
+419 NQIGLATTSVN

-459 QPETG
+459 QPQNG

-474 GRDGVGGATG
+474 GRDGVGGASG
-484 SSKEQD
+484 SSKVQD

-516 RNPDVTTLIKK
+516 RNPEVTTLIKK

-581 QDKEKFIKYCE
+581 KDKEKFIRFCE
-592 NENIKAVEVAKV
+592 KENIKAVEVAKV
-604 TDSGR
+604 TDSDR
-609 MQMFWLGNKIVDLS
+609 MQMFWQGNKIVDLS
-623 REFLDTNGCAKTQH
+623 RAFLDTNGCAKTQH
-637 AEVSHLQPI
+637 AEVSHLQLV
-646 ENETINFSEDNF
+646 ENELVKFDEENFF
-658 LKILS
+658 KILS

-669 QKGLT
+669 QKGLA

-687 MPFGGKYQ
+687 MPFGGKHQ

-706 PILDAKNIETVS
+706 PILNAKNIETVS
-718 LASWGFDA
+718 MASWGFDA
-726 EISSQNTLIGA
+726 DISSQNSLVGA

-749 AMGGNYKNI
+749 AMGGDYKNI
-758 RLSFQEYFEKLGTQ
+758 RLSFQEYFEKLGNQ
-772 PEKWGKPLSA
+772 PEKWGKPLAS

-829 IISPEFKKAGNKLYF
+829 IISPEFKKAGNKLYLF
-844 FEHQPQ
+844 NHISQ
-850 ENGLPNYENLKEIFD
+850 ENGMPNYRDLKQIFD
-865 FIHENIKS
+865 FIFENIKS
-873 GKIVSVKTIKDGGVA
+873 KKIVSVKTIKEGGVA

-893 MSFGNQLGAEI
+893 MSFGNHFGAEI
-904 NLNKNL
+904 KVDEDL
-910 LLKKNIGSLII
+910 LLTKNIGSLII
-921 ESTQELENNLLQVIG
+921 ESSEDLENDLLQVIG
-936 EVSNSNILKMSTF
+936 EVSNSNSLKISGF
-949 EFKIKN
+949 EFNIEK
-955 LLEVWLGTFEGLF
+955 LLEVWKGTFEELF
-968 PTQEK
+968 PTKEK
-973 SKLELEI
+973 AKMVVEIDSKL
-980 DEKFNSVHPRTIHNN
+980 NSIQPRTIHIL
-995 KHQIAQPKVFAPIFP
+995 KHQLAKPKVFAPIFP
-1010 GTNCEYETQNAFK
+1010 GTNCEYETQNAFR
-1023 KEGAEVKSLPLI
+1023 KEGAEVSGLPLI
-1035 NLNNQLLNESLDA
+1035 NLNHQLLNESLDA
-1048 WISEIEQSQILV
+1048 WISEINQSQILV
-1060 FSGGFSAGDEPDGSA
+1060 LSGGFSAGDEPDGSA
-1075 KFIVNVLKNER
+1075 KFIVNVLKNEK
-1086 MKAAVHQFLERDGM
+1086 MKNAVHQLLERDGM

-1111 IKSGLLPYGEIR
+1111 VKSGLLPYGEIR

-1145 NVRVANDDSPWLKG
+1145 DVKVVNDDSPWLKG
-1159 MKDLTYTIPISHGE
+1159 MKDQVFTIPISHGE
-1173 GRLMASEKVILELY
+1173 GRFMASEKVIQELY

-1194 QYVDFDNKIAHGM
+1194 QYIDHHGKIAHGM

-1216 GIEGITSKSGKIF
+1216 GIEGLTSKSGKIF

-1235 ERFSEGLFKNI
+1235 ERYAEGLMKNI

>member
-1 MQAILSAFFL
+1 MS
-11 LKKFLRNNRYPKVG
+11 
-25 FNSSQKK
+25 
-32 VKMNKRIFVEKK
+32 NKRIFVEKK

-55 NEIKNIVPHIKDV
+55 NEIRNIVPEIKDV
-68 KVYNIYDVFGVNE
+68 KVFNIYDVFGLDQKALDLV
-81 TDFSKVIN
+81 TF

-98 ILHENN
+98 ILHHSN
-104 PAENLH
+104 PAKSLH

-126 AQQCI
+126 AEQCI
-131 TLLTQNEDGKVRSGK
+131 ALLTENENSKARSGK
-146 LIELFGVSDSD
+146 LIELFGVSEAD
-157 LNLIKN
+157 LKKIKN
-163 HLINKVESQEKNLSV
+163 HLINRVESQEKDLSV
-178 LNIPAEEIPTPVIVH
+178 LAIPAEETPDPVIVH
-193 EGFIDFDSEK
+193 EGFNDFSAEE
-203 LKDFH
+203 LQNFYE
-208 QNHGFSF
+208 NHGFAF
-215 DLDDLAFIQHYF
+215 GLDDLEFIQNYF

-264 NDAFQSTLQTIFND
+264 SGEFKSTLENIFND

-289 LKPISLMDL
+289 AKPISLMDL
-298 ATVCARYFHKTGKLE
+298 ATVCARYFHKTGKLD

-385 GAADVLEPISETLA
+385 GAADVLEPISETLP

-407 SKQAANGYSSYG
+407 TKQAANGYSSYG

-445 FVVGAVKKDWVKRE
+445 FVIGAVKKDAVKRE
-459 QPETG
+459 QPQNG

-516 RNPDVTTLIKK
+516 RNPEVTTLIKK

-574 MAVVIEA
+574 MAVVIDA
-581 QDKEKFIKYCE
+581 GDKDKFIRFCE
-592 NENIKAVEVAKV
+592 KENIKAVEVAKV

-609 MQMFWLGNKIVDLS
+609 MQMFWKGNKIVDLS

-637 AEVSHLQPI
+637 AEVSHLLNV
-646 ENETINFSEDNF
+646 EEETAVFNEENF
-658 LKILS
+658 LQALS
-663 SKNVAS
+663 HKNSAS
-669 QKGLT
+669 QKGLA

-687 MPFGGKYQ
+687 MPFGGKFQ

-706 PILDAKNIETVS
+706 PVLNASDIETVS

-726 EISSQNTLIGA
+726 GISAQNSMIGA

-749 AMGGNYKNI
+749 AMGGDYKNI
-758 RLSFQEYFEKLGTQ
+758 RLSFQEYFEKLGNN
-772 PEKWGKPLSA
+772 PEKWGKPLAS

-829 IISPEFKKAGNKLYF
+829 IISPEFKKAGNRLYLF
-844 FEHQPQ
+844 NHIPQ
-850 ENGLPNYENLKEIFD
+850 ENGLPDYAKLKSVFD
-865 FIHENIKS
+865 FIFENIQAK
-873 GKIVSVKTIKDGGVA
+873 KIVSVKSVKDGGIA

-893 MSFGNQLGAEI
+893 MSFGNRLGAEI
-904 NLNKNL
+904 SADEKML
-910 LLKKNIGSLII
+910 LTKNIGSLII
-921 ESTQELENNLLQVIG
+921 ESSLVLDNNLLQQIG
-936 EVSNSNILKMSTF
+936 EVNHLGNLKINHLNINIEKLVEANLSTF
-949 EFKIKN
+949 EN
-955 LLEVWLGTFEGLF
+955 LF
-968 PTQEK
+968 PTKEK
-973 SKLELEI
+973 
-980 DEKFNSVHPRTIHNN
+980 EKTVINIVSSLNSIKPKSIQIL
-995 KHQIAQPKVFAPIFP
+995 KHGLAKPKVFAPVFP
-1010 GTNCEYETQNAFK
+1010 GTNCEYETQNAFR
-1023 KEGAEVKSLPLI
+1023 KEGADVSSLPLI
-1035 NLNNQLLNESLDA
+1035 NLNHDLLNESLDA
-1048 WISEIEQSQILV
+1048 WISEINNSQILV

-1075 KFIVNVLKNER
+1075 KFIVNVLKNEK
-1086 MKAAVHQFLERDGM
+1086 MKNAVHELLERDGM

-1111 IKSGLLPYGEIR
+1111 VKSGLLPFGEIR
-1123 DLDADSPT
+1123 DLDENSPT

-1145 NVRVANDDSPWLKG
+1145 DVKVTNDDSPWLKG
-1159 MKDLTYTIPISHGE
+1159 MKNQVYTIPISHGE
-1173 GRLMASEKVILELY
+1173 GRFMASESVIKELY

-1194 QYVDFDNKIAHGM
+1194 QYIDFDGSIAHGM

-1216 GIEGITSKSGKIF
+1216 GIEGITSRSGKIF

-1235 ERFSEGLFKNI
+1235 ERFSEGLLKNI

>member
-1 MQAILSAFFL
+1 M
-11 LKKFLRNNRYPKVG
+11 K
-25 FNSSQKK
+25 
-32 VKMNKRIFVEKK
+32 KRIFVEKK
-44 GIFDVESPKIF
+44 GIFDVESPQIF
-55 NEIKNIVPHIKDV
+55 DEIKNIVPTIKDV
-68 KVYNIYDVFGVNE
+68 KVYNVYDVFGVNDNE
-81 TDFSKVIN
+81 FSKVIN
-89 NTFVDPVTD
+89 STFVDPVTD
-98 ILHENN
+98 ILHEEN
-104 PAENLH
+104 PAKSTH
-110 FATEFLP
+110 FATEYLP

-131 TLLTQNEDGKVRSGK
+131 ALLTENENGKVRSGK
-146 LIELFGVSDSD
+146 LIELFGVSESD
-157 LNLIKN
+157 VETIKN
-163 HLINKVESQEKNLSV
+163 HLINKVESQVKDLSK
-178 LNIPAEEIPTPVIVH
+178 LEIPAEETPDPVIDH
-193 EGFIDFDSEK
+193 EGFTDFSAEE
-203 LKDFH
+203 LKSFYD
-208 QNHGFSF
+208 NHGFAL
-215 DLDDLAFIQHYF
+215 DIDDLEFIQNYF
-227 KSENRNPTETELK
+227 KTENRNPTETELK

-264 NDAFQSTLQTIFND
+264 NDSFKSTLETIFND

-289 LKPISLMDL
+289 AKPVSLMDL

-385 GAADVLEPISETLA
+385 GAANVLEPISETLA

-407 SKQAANGYSSYG
+407 TKQAANGYSSYG
-419 NQIGLATTLVN
+419 NQIGLATTSVS

-459 QPETG
+459 QPQNG

-474 GRDGVGGATG
+474 GRDGVGGASG
-484 SSKEQD
+484 SSKVQD

-516 RNPDVTTLIKK
+516 RNPEVTTLIKK

-581 QDKEKFIKYCE
+581 KDKDKFIRYCE
-592 NENIKAVEVAKV
+592 KENIKAVEVAKV

-609 MQMFWLGNKIVDLS
+609 MQMFWQGNKIVDLS
-623 REFLDTNGCAKTQH
+623 RAFLDTNGCAKTQH
-637 AEVSHLQPI
+637 AKVSHLQPI
-646 ENETINFSEDNF
+646 ENEIIKFTEENFF
-658 LKILS
+658 KILS

-669 QKGLT
+669 QKGLA

-687 MPFGGKYQ
+687 MPFGGKHQ

-706 PILDAKNIETVS
+706 PILNAKNIETVS

-726 EISSQNTLIGA
+726 DISSQNSLVGA

-749 AMGGNYKNI
+749 AMGGDYKNI
-758 RLSFQEYFEKLGTQ
+758 RLSFQEYFEKLGNQ
-772 PEKWGKPLSA
+772 PEKWGKPLAS

-829 IISPEFKKAGNKLYF
+829 IISPEFKKAGNKLYLF
-844 FEHQPQ
+844 QHISQ
-850 ENGLPNYENLKEIFD
+850 ENGMPNYGDLKQIYD
-865 FIHENIKS
+865 FIFENIKS
-873 GKIVSVKTIKDGGVA
+873 KKIVSVKTIKEGGVA

-893 MSFGNQLGAEI
+893 MSFGNHLGAEI
-904 NLNKNL
+904 KVDEDL
-910 LLKKNIGSLII
+910 LLTKNIGSLII
-921 ESTQELENNLLQVIG
+921 ESSEDLESDLLQVIG
-936 EVSNSNILKMSTF
+936 EVKNLNILIISGF
-949 EFKIKN
+949 EFNIEK
-955 LLEVWLGTFEGLF
+955 LLEVWKGTFEELF
-968 PTQEK
+968 PTKEK
-973 SKLELEI
+973 SKMVVEI
-980 DEKFNSVHPRTIHNN
+980 DSKLNSIQPRTIHIL
-995 KHQIAQPKVFAPIFP
+995 KHNLAKPKVFAPIFP
-1010 GTNCEYETQNAFK
+1010 GTNCEYETQNAFR
-1023 KEGAEVKSLPLI
+1023 KEGAEVSGLPLI
-1035 NLNNQLLNESLDA
+1035 NLNHQLLNESLDA
-1048 WISEIEQSQILV
+1048 WISEINQSQILV
-1060 FSGGFSAGDEPDGSA
+1060 LSGGFSAGDEPDGSA
-1075 KFIVNVLKNER
+1075 KFIVNVLKNEK
-1086 MKAAVHQFLERDGM
+1086 MKNAVHQLLERDGM

-1111 IKSGLLPYGEIR
+1111 VKSGLLPYGEIR

-1145 NVRVANDDSPWLKG
+1145 DVKVINDDSPWLQG
-1159 MKDLTYTIPISHGE
+1159 MKDQVFTIPISHGE
-1173 GRLMASEKVILELY
+1173 GRFMASEKVIQELY

-1194 QYVDFDNKIAHGM
+1194 QYIDHDGNIAHGM

-1216 GIEGITSKSGKIF
+1216 GIEGLTSKSGKIF

-1235 ERFSEGLFKNI
+1235 ERYADGLMKNI

>member
-1 MQAILSAFFL
+1 MSD
-11 LKKFLRNNRYPKVG
+11 K
-25 FNSSQKK
+25 
-32 VKMNKRIFVEKK
+32 KRIFVEKR

-55 NEIKNIVPHIKDV
+55 SEIKTIVPHIQDV
-68 KVYNIYDVFGVNE
+68 KVYNIYDLFGIEENE
-81 TDFSKVIN
+81 LNKVIF
-89 NTFVDPVTD
+89 NTFVDPVVD
-98 ILHENN
+98 ILHTEN
-104 PAENLH
+104 PAKDLH

-131 TLLTQNEDGKVRSGK
+131 ALLTENENSKVRSGK
-146 LIELFGVSDSD
+146 LIELFGVTE
-157 LNLIKN
+157 NEVEKIKN
-163 HLINKVESQEKNLSV
+163 HLINKVESQEKDLSK
-178 LNIPAEEIPTPVIVH
+178 LEIPAEETPDPVIIH
-193 EGFIDFDSEK
+193 EGFIDFSTDE
-203 LKDFH
+203 LKNFYH
-208 QNHGFSF
+208 QHGFALGF
-215 DLDDLAFIQHYF
+215 DDLEFIQNYF
-227 KSENRNPTETELK
+227 KSENRNPSETELK

-264 NDAFQSTLQTIFND
+264 NGDFQETLERIFND

-289 LKPISLMDL
+289 AKPISLMDL

-445 FVVGAVKKDWVKRE
+445 FVVGAVKKDWVRRE
-459 QPETG
+459 KPQPG

-516 RNPDVTTLIKK
+516 RNPEVTGLIKK

-548 INLDILPLKYE
+548 INLDILPLKYD

-581 QDKEKFIKYCE
+581 KDKETLINFCE
-592 NENIKAVEVAKV
+592 KENIKAVEVAKV

-609 MQMFWLGNKIVDLS
+609 MQMFWQGDKIVDLS
-623 REFLDTNGCAKTQH
+623 REFLDTNGCAKSQN
-637 AEVSHLQPI
+637 AEVSHLQNI
-646 ENETINFSEDNF
+646 ENQNIKFTEENF
-658 LKILS
+658 LQALS
-663 SKNVAS
+663 NKNTAS
-669 QKGLT
+669 QKGLA

-695 LTEMEG
+695 ETEMEG

-706 PILDAKNIETVS
+706 PVLNAENIETVS

-726 EISSQNTLIGA
+726 EISSQNSMVGA

-742 ESVAKIV
+742 ESVVKIV
-749 AMGGNYKNI
+749 AMGGKYQNI
-758 RLSFQEYFEKLGTQ
+758 RLSFQEYFEKLGND
-772 PEKWGKPLSA
+772 PKKWGKPLAS

-793 ELAAIGG
+793 GLAAIGG

-805 GSFQDIHVPPTLISF
+805 GSFQDINVPPTLISF

-829 IISPEFKKAGNKLYF
+829 IISPELKKAGNKLYF
-844 FEHQPQ
+844 FQHVPQ
-850 ENGLPNYENLKEIFD
+850 ENGLPNYENLKKVFD
-865 FIHENIKS
+865 DIHENIQL
-873 GKIVSVKTIKDGGVA
+873 GNIVSVKTVKDGGVA

-893 MSFGNQLGAEI
+893 MCFGNQLGAAISLEED
-904 NLNKNL
+904 L
-910 LLKKNIGSLII
+910 LLNKNIGSLII
-921 ESTQELENNLLQVIG
+921 ESTSELNNDLFQLIG
-936 EVSNSNILKMSTF
+936 EVKADNNLIINGLKISISSIF
-949 EFKIKN
+949 
-955 LLEVWLGTFEGLF
+955 EVWKGTFEGLF
-968 PTQEK
+968 PTIEK
-973 SKLELEI
+973 EKIVVEL
-980 DEKFNSVHPRTIHNN
+980 DEKFNATKAKTITIQKHGIAKPR
-995 KHQIAQPKVFAPIFP
+995 VFAPIFP
-1010 GTNCEYETQNAFK
+1010 GTNCEYETQNAFR
-1023 KEGAEVKSLPLI
+1023 KEGAEVSSLPLI
-1035 NLNNQLLNESLDA
+1035 NLNHQLLNESLDA
-1048 WISEIEQSQILV
+1048 WISQINQSQILV

-1075 KFIVNVLKNER
+1075 KFIVNVLKNEK
-1086 MKAAVHQFLERDGM
+1086 MKSAVHELLNRDGM

-1111 IKSGLLPYGEIR
+1111 VKSGLLPYGEIL
-1123 DLDADSPT
+1123 DLDENSPT

-1145 NVRVANDDSPWLKG
+1145 DVKVVNDHSPWLKG
-1159 MKDLTYTIPISHGE
+1159 MKDQVFTIPISHGE
-1173 GRLMASEKVILELY
+1173 GRFMASEEVIKELY

-1194 QYVDFDNKIAHGM
+1194 QYIDFEGKIAHGM

-1216 GIEGITSKSGKIF
+1216 GIEGIASKSGKIF

-1235 ERFSEGLFKNI
+1235 ERFSEGLLKNI

>member
-1 MQAILSAFFL
+1 MSN
-11 LKKFLRNNRYPKVG
+11 K
-25 FNSSQKK
+25 
-32 VKMNKRIFVEKK
+32 KRIFVEKK
-44 GIFDVESPKIF
+44 GIFDVESPQVF
-55 NEIKNIVPHIKDV
+55 NEIKNIVPTIKDV
-68 KVYNIYDVFGVNE
+68 KVYNIYDVFGVNDHE
-81 TDFSKVIN
+81 FSKVIN
-89 NTFVDPVTD
+89 STFVDPVTD
-98 ILHENN
+98 ILHEEN
-104 PAENLH
+104 PAKSNH

-131 TLLTQNEDGKVRSGK
+131 ALLTENENGKVRSGK
-146 LIELFGVSDSD
+146 LIELFGVSEAEIET
-157 LNLIKN
+157 IKN
-163 HLINKVESQEKNLSV
+163 HLINKVESQVKNLSK
-178 LNIPAEEIPTPVIVH
+178 LEIPAEETPDPVIVH
-193 EGFIDFDSEK
+193 EGFNDFSAEE
-203 LKDFH
+203 LKAFYDD
-208 QNHGFSF
+208 HGFAL
-215 DLDDLAFIQHYF
+215 DIDDLGFIQSYF

-264 NDAFQSTLQTIFND
+264 NDAFKSTLETIFND

-289 LKPISLMDL
+289 AKPVSLMDL

-385 GAADVLEPISETLA
+385 GAANVLEPISETLA

-407 SKQAANGYSSYG
+407 TKQAANGYSSYG
-419 NQIGLATTLVN
+419 NQIGLATTSVN

-459 QPETG
+459 QPQNG

-474 GRDGVGGATG
+474 GRDGVGGASG
-484 SSKEQD
+484 SSKVQD

-516 RNPDVTTLIKK
+516 RNPEVTTLIKK

-581 QDKEKFIKYCE
+581 KDKEQFIRFCE
-592 NENIKAVEVAKV
+592 KENIKAVEVAKV

-609 MQMFWLGNKIVDLS
+609 MQMFWQGNKIVDLS
-623 REFLDTNGCAKTQH
+623 REFLDTNGCAKKQH
-637 AEVSHLQPI
+637 AEVSHLQTI
-646 ENETINFSEDNF
+646 DNQVLKFNEENL

-669 QKGLT
+669 QKGLV

-687 MPFGGKYQ
+687 MPFGGKHQ

-706 PILDAKNIETVS
+706 PILNAENIETVS

-726 EISSQNTLIGA
+726 EISSQNSLIGA

-749 AMGGNYKNI
+749 AMGGDYKNI
-758 RLSFQEYFEKLGTQ
+758 RLSFQEYFEKLGNN
-772 PEKWGKPLSA
+772 PKKWGKPLAS

-829 IISPEFKKAGNKLYF
+829 IISPEFKKAGNKLYLF
-844 FEHQPQ
+844 NHISQ
-850 ENGLPNYENLKEIFD
+850 ENGMPNYGDLKQIFD
-865 FIHENIKS
+865 FIFENIKAK
-873 GKIVSVKTIKDGGVA
+873 KIVSVKTIKEGGVA
-888 VALAK
+888 VALSK
-893 MSFGNQLGAEI
+893 MSFGNHLGAEVE
-904 NLNKNL
+904 LAEDL
-910 LLKKNIGSLII
+910 LLTKNIGSLII
-921 ESTQELENNLLQVIG
+921 ESSAVLENDLLQVIG
-936 EVSNSNILKMSTF
+936 EISNSSNLKINTF
-949 EFKIKN
+949 EFNIGK
-955 LLEVWLGTFEGLF
+955 LLEVWKGTFEELF
-968 PTQEK
+968 PTAEEK
-973 SKLELEI
+973 KMVVEIDSKL
-980 DEKFNSVHPRTIHNN
+980 NSIQPRSIQIL
-995 KHQIAQPKVFAPIFP
+995 KHKLAKPKVFAPIFP
-1010 GTNCEYETQNAFK
+1010 GTNCEYETQNAFR
-1023 KEGAEVKSLPLI
+1023 KEGAEVSGLPLI
-1035 NLNNQLLNESLDA
+1035 NLNHQLLNESLDA
-1048 WISEIEQSQILV
+1048 WISEINQSQILV
-1060 FSGGFSAGDEPDGSA
+1060 LSGGFSAGDEPDGSA
-1075 KFIVNVLKNER
+1075 KFIVNVLKNEK
-1086 MKAAVHQFLERDGM
+1086 MKNAVHQLLERDGM
-1100 ILGICNGFQAL
+1100 VLGICNGFQAL
-1111 IKSGLLPYGEIR
+1111 VKSGLLPYGEIR

-1145 NVRVANDDSPWLKG
+1145 DVKVINDDSPWLKG
-1159 MKDLTYTIPISHGE
+1159 MKDQVFTIPISHGE
-1173 GRLMASEKVILELY
+1173 GRFVASEKVLQELY

-1194 QYVDFDNKIAHGM
+1194 QYIDHDGNIAHGM

-1216 GIEGITSKSGKIF
+1216 GIEGLTSKSGKIY

-1235 ERFSEGLFKNI
+1235 ERYSEGLLKNI

-1259 EYFK
+1259 EYFR